1 MKNEVKLTPL
11 NSVPDEMQLF
21 VYLKNCPGFLE
32 FCLRKEKDSLSWAV
46 NNNVRP
52 NRSLTDTIDPRSVFI
67 TPFNSKRSKSV
78 LISNEN

>member
-11 NSVPDEMQLF
+11 NSVPHEKQLF

-46 NNNVRP
+46 DNNVRP